1 MKNDSNKIYW
11 SEKEDAP
18 VMFNPSKIK
27 KDQPFYINEKHQL
40 VIVFPQGEIAP
51 YYMGTLNL

>member
-1 MKNDSNKIYW
+1 
-11 SEKEDAP
+11 
-18 VMFNPSKIK
+18 MFNPSKIK